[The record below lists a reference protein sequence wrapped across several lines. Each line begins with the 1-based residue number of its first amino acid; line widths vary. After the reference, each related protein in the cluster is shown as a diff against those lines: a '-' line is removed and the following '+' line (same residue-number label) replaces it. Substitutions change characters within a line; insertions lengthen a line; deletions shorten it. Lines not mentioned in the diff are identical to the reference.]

1 MTTRNIGYADFE
13 STIRDNDIVLIDF
26 WASWCGPCRAFA
38 PIFERSATNH
48 PEIVH
53 AKVDTEQQR
62 ELAALMEIRSI
73 PTIAAFREGVL
84 VFSQPGVLPPAA
96 LEDLISQVAAL
107 DMDQV
112 RATIAARKAKS
123 HSTAS

>member
-13 STIRDNDIVLIDF
+13 STIRDNDIVLVDF

-38 PIFERSATNH
+38 PIFERSAASH

-53 AKVDTEQQR
+53 AKVDTEQEN
-62 ELAALMEIRSI
+62 ELAALMDVRSI

-112 RATIAARKAKS
+112 RATIAARKAES
-123 HSTAS
+123 PSRAS